1 MKIHQGIDIVAVAKL
16 RDIARRHP
24 GFVRD
29 MFTDR
34 ELAYCD
40 SRKDRDLHLAGRFAA
55 KESYLKALGT
65 GFPGAGIDSL
75 FREIEVVPN
84 PSGRPEIIVNGWAAR
99 LARKKKVAQ
108 CSVSITHAGEYAV
121 AAVILVAD

>member
-34 ELAYCD
+34 EKVYCE

-65 GFPGAGIDSL
+65 GFPGAGIDRI

-84 PSGRPEIIVNGWAAR
+84 PAGRPEIVVDGWAAR
-99 LARKKKVAQ
+99 LSRKKKITQ